1 MESFKSNFEIKEKM
15 KDGQERVWSVFEP
28 EHTFVIIMLRRRV
41 KAFGKVK
48 KGKNFFEFD
57 HATVRKDL
65 NGR

>member
-1 MESFKSNFEIKEKM
+1 MDKNEI
-15 KDGQERVWSVFEP
+15 WSAFEP

-41 KAFGKVK
+41 EVFGKVK
-48 KGKNFFEFD
+48 KAKNFFEFD